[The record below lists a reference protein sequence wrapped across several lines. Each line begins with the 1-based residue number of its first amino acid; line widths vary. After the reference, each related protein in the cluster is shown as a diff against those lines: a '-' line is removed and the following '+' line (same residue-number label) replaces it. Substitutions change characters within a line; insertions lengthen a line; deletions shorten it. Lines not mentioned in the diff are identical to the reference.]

1 AHTIPATRHH
11 RAAFAGAHPRS
22 AVHLGC
28 APCRPHDAEG
38 RRDLQEFV
46 MQVWFGFKQNE
57 EYVHEWTGE
66 VAQEQQE
73 QDVGTASRNRGPQLR
88 MIQNSSPAS
97 QYSCKYSLSSR
108 GERPT

>member
-1 AHTIPATRHH
+1 
-11 RAAFAGAHPRS
+11 
-22 AVHLGC
+22 
-28 APCRPHDAEG
+28 
-38 RRDLQEFV
+38 

-66 VAQEQQE
+66 VAQEQEE